1 MIILNTFTFPNDDV
15 ETDFLW
21 SIQRT
26 CYDSFYPFKILSA
39 RSFWRIDFEPITIL
53 YGGNGSGKTT
63 ALNVIAEKLNLPRDT
78 IYNKSNFF
86 PNYVQMCSYEL
97 ATALPTNSR
106 IITSDD
112 VFEYI
117 LNIRNLNEGIDQKR
131 EALFQDYIETKY
143 SKFQF
148 NSMADYDQLKKV
160 VQVRKNTQSKYVRST
175 LNDNVREFS
184 NGESAFHYFTEKI
197 EENGL
202 YLLDEPENS
211 LSPKRQI
218 ELADYI
224 ASAARFF
231 NCQFVISTHSPFL
244 LAMPNAK
251 IYDLDEDPVD
261 CKHWTAL
268 ENVRTYRDF
277 FLQHDREFDRR

>member
-1 MIILNTFTFPNDDV
+1 MLILNTFTFPDENA
-15 ETDFLW
+15 EIDFIW
-21 SIQRT
+21 SIRRT
-26 CYDSFYPFKILSA
+26 CYDSFYPFKTLSA
-39 RSFWRIDFEPITIL
+39 HAFRRIDFEPITIL
-53 YGGNGSGKTT
+53 YGGNGCGKTT

-86 PNYVQMCSYEL
+86 PDYVRMCSYEMS
-97 ATALPTNSR
+97 AKLPAGSR

-131 EALFQDYIETKY
+131 EDLFQDYLDTKY
-143 SKFQF
+143 QDFRFQ
-148 NSMADYDQLKKV
+148 SMADYEQLKKV
-160 VQVRKNTQSKYVRST
+160 VQVRKSTQSKYVRGSM
-175 LNDNVREFS
+175 NDNVREYS
-184 NGESAFHYFTEKI
+184 NGESAFHYFTDKI
-197 EENGL
+197 GENAL

-224 ASAARFF
+224 AGAARVYH
-231 NCQFVISTHSPFL
+231 CQFVISTHSHFL
-244 LAMPNAK
+244 LSMPGAK
-251 IYDLDEDPVD
+251 IYDLDENPVD
-261 CKHWTAL
+261 CKCWTAL

-277 FLQHDREFDRR
+277 FLHHEREFDRR